1 MVGVSRGALMAWVLL
16 VLLLGASCVWVVGGS
31 GRATR
36 GWWLVGL
43 WSRWGGAGCLWWWGI
58 SFGCPWVCSGRLV
71 LVVVGGVAVL
81 PLLVVL
87 VTVLVRAPPAELWVM
102 SKARAL

>member
-1 MVGVSRGALMAWVLL
+1 MARVLL
-16 VLLLGASCVWVVGGS
+16 MLVLGGACVWVVGGF

-43 WSRWGGAGCLWWWGI
+43 WSRWGGAGCLWCWGI

-71 LVVVGGVAVL
+71 LWMVAGVAVL
-81 PLLVVL
+81 PLSVVL
-87 VTVLVRAPPAELWVM
+87 VTLLLRAPPAELCVM